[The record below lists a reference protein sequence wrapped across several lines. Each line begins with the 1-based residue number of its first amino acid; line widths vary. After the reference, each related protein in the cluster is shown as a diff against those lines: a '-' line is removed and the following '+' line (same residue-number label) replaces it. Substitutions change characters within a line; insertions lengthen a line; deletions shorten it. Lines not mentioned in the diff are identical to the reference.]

1 MAVGRAGLPALPRRM
16 VTALGRAILP
26 LRLLPP
32 QDRQGLGDLA
42 ALGLND
48 VQEFF
53 RRPGVFLVPSVRI
66 DRLQVIN
73 RVLDIFGLT
82 GQFAGFLRQGG
93 DPLLGVGVNM
103 PSA

>member
-1 MAVGRAGLPALPRRM
+1 MAVGRAGLPALP
-16 VTALGRAILP
+16 VTALGRAISP

-42 ALGLND
+42 ALGLDD

-53 RRPGVFLVPSVRI
+53 RRPGAFLVPSVRI

-82 GQFAGFLRQGG
+82 GQFAGFLRQSG
-93 DPLLGVGVNM
+93 DPLLGAGVNV
-103 PSA
+103 PSV